1 MASPE
6 TALWQEAMNTEIS
19 TLQKMETYDEV
30 LPPPNAHV
38 ITSCWVYL
46 RKRNAEGE
54 PTRYKA
60 RLVARGFDERKGIDY
75 DETYAPT
82 PRKST
87 LLTLIALAVHLDWEI
102 THIDVKA
109 TYLYRDLDVE
119 LYMTAPAGYPTDIK
133 GAVWKLNSHYTD
145 LNRPRSQPLN
155 ESEECWNRE

>member
-1 MASPE
+1 MALPE
-6 TALWQEAMNTEIS
+6 AALWQEGMNTEIS

-30 LPPPNAHV
+30 LPPLNAHI

-46 RKRNAEGE
+46 VKRNAEGE

-87 LLTLIALAVHLDWEI
+87 LLTLIALAVHLDWEP
-102 THIDVKA
+102 D
-109 TYLYRDLDVE
+109 
-119 LYMTAPAGYPTDIK
+119 
-133 GAVWKLNSHYTD
+133 
-145 LNRPRSQPLN
+145 
-155 ESEECWNRE
+155 